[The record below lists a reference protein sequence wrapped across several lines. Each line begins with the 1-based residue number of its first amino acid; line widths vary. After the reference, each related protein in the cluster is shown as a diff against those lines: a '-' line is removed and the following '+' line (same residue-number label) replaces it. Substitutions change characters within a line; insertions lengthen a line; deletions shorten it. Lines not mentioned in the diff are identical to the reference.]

1 MPRAAPLRSASQ
13 PQNEGA
19 TTRATCGIAS
29 TSAMSPAL
37 KPRAA
42 RYSAKYG
49 TNAPM

>member
-1 MPRAAPLRSASQ
+1 MARAAPLRSASQ

-19 TTRATCGIAS
+19 AMRASCGIAM
-29 TSAMSPAL
+29 TNAISPAP

-49 TNAPM
+49 T